1 MAMRSSSDNMCS
13 SLVVFVWRWYTLVYA
28 PESRPKRKTM
38 LIHEAAAITELTID
52 AIRYYERQHL
62 LDARHITRQPN
73 GYRSF
78 TPAAI
83 ERLQHLKHARTQG
96 YTVAELRNL
105 TRAYD
110 AGKLGADE
118 RRA

>member
-1 MAMRSSSDNMCS
+1 
-13 SLVVFVWRWYTLVYA
+13 
-28 PESRPKRKTM
+28 M

-118 RRA
+118 RRAFLTTKIARISHQIASLEAMRRTFERELSQLS

>member
-1 MAMRSSSDNMCS
+1 MR
-13 SLVVFVWRWYTLVYA
+13 
-28 PESRPKRKTM
+28 
-38 LIHEAAAITELTID
+38 IHEAAAVTGLTID

-62 LDARHITRQPN
+62 LDARHIMRQPN
-73 GYRSF
+73 GYRSY

-83 ERLQHLKHARTQG
+83 ERLQHLKYARAQG

-110 AGKLGADE
+110 AGRLDANE
-118 RRA
+118 RRAFLTTKIARISRQIASLEEMRSTFERELSLLS